1 LLSYL
6 NAVSEKCRQLKSS
19 APDFSAEISKLPR
32 DDIVTLYAV
41 ALQICDSLAT
51 SFAPDMSCGHKA
63 HGLAEPLMITKGPEV
78 IQLYHGIWWG
88 PERLW
93 VSDLVR
99 LKAERQHFPEEIRSH
114 FKSPAPG
121 IHSAGRHGTF
131 FHILSF
137 HISHSGLSGALMASG
152 VLYEAVSDQ
161 WYEPPSQTT
170 FNFSQLPDPPPK
182 SKWRMILDACR
193 QMTLPVDLIAG
204 RYYPHCLGCHQAVN
218 EATVASYLA
227 APSMHDDSESDNTLG
242 MLCIAGLGKGWRRQ
256 TIGTTQF
263 EDRLHAIY
271 KSFTADTGLPTAL

>member
-1 LLSYL
+1 MLSL
-6 NAVSEKCRQLKSS
+6 NAVSEKCRQLKPS
-19 APDFSAEISKLPR
+19 APDFSAKISKLPR

-41 ALQICDSLAT
+41 ALHICDSLAT
-51 SFAPDMSCGHKA
+51 SFAPDTCGHEA
-63 HGLAEPLMITKGPEV
+63 HELAEPLTKEPEV
-78 IQLYHGIWWG
+78 IQLYHGVWWG

-99 LKAERQHFPEEIRSH
+99 LKAERQHFPGEIRSH

-121 IHSAGRHGTF
+121 IHSAGRYGTF

-137 HISHSGLSGALMASG
+137 HISHSGRSGTLMASG

-161 WYEPPSQTT
+161 WYEPSQTP
-170 FNFSQLPDPPPK
+170 FNSGQLPDPPPQ
-182 SKWRMILDACR
+182 SKWRTIIDAYH

-204 RYYPHCLGCHQAVN
+204 RYYPHRLGCPRPAVN
-218 EATVASYLA
+218 EATVTSYLA
-227 APSMHDDSESDNTLG
+227 VSSMHEDSESENTLG

-271 KSFTADTGLPTAL
+271 KSFAAGTGSPTAL